1 MPTII
6 LRHFAII
13 REAVGTEAE
22 ERTYPDGTTAADV
35 VEDFAARYPRIAGLL
50 RSSPLMV
57 NAAYA
62 DAETPLRDGDELAF
76 IPPVAGGA
84 PESREVGKSGSRDD
98 SGGLTP
104 RTAPRAPADSFDSPT
119 SLFSVVETPLDASA
133 VAALVAAP
141 DAGAIVTFIGTVRDH
156 ARGRAVKWLEY
167 EAYAAG
173 CLPIFRQIADEM
185 RAQWPVGAVAIHHR
199 VGHLDVG
206 EASVVIAVASA
217 HRHEAFAACEYAIDR
232 LKQLAPIW
240 KKEAYADGEVWIGA
254 EAAYQSLPD
263 RHAR

>member
-1 MPTII
+1 MPTIT

-13 REAVGTEAE
+13 RETVGREAE
-22 ERTYPDGTTAADV
+22 TRAYPDGTTAEDVRADY
-35 VEDFAARYPRIAGLL
+35 AARYPRIAALL
-50 RSSPLMV
+50 RASPLMV

-62 DAETPLRDGDELAF
+62 DATVPLAEGDELAF

-84 PESREVGKSGSRDD
+84 PE
-98 SGGLTP
+98 TP
-104 RTAPRAPADSFDSPT
+104 PFAVTEA
-119 SLFSVVETPLDASA
+119 VLDAAA
-133 VAALVAAP
+133 VAGAVAAP
-141 DAGAIVTFIGTVRDH
+141 DAGAIVTFIGTVRDR
-156 ARGRAVKWLEY
+156 ARGRVVRWLEY

-173 CLPIFRQIADEM
+173 CLPIFAQIADEM
-185 RAQWPVGAVAIHHR
+185 RVRWPIGAVAIHHR
-199 VGHLDVG
+199 VGHLAVG

-254 EAAYQSLPD
+254 EAAYQTLPD
-263 RHAR
+263 RREGSRKP